1 MDFEKLTNK
10 SKELVQ
16 DVVNLASRKKHQY
29 IAPEHLLK
37 VLLDDKD
44 GLITGLLE
52 NAGGNVADIRRAA
65 DDAVE
70 RIPQVSGAAVQ
81 SLMSQDFT
89 RVMQEAEKL
98 ADKAGDWQRL
108 GLWAGRLMFTTENAR
123 ECVQV
128 LERYLGRGSYQPN
141 DYTRGLY
148 YRGVE

>member
-70 RIPQVSGAAVQ
+70 RIPQVSV
-81 SLMSQDFT
+81 SYTHLT
-89 RVMQEAEKL
+89 L
-98 ADKAGDWQRL
+98 P
-108 GLWAGRLMFTTENAR
+108 TTPY
-123 ECVQV
+123 V
-128 LERYLGRGSYQPN
+128 
-141 DYTRGLY
+141 
-148 YRGVE
+148 

>member
-98 ADKAGDWQRL
+98 ADKAGDQ
-108 GLWAGRLMFTTENAR
+108 FVTTERILQA
-123 ECVQV
+123 
-128 LERYLGRGSYQPN
+128 LTMTDGTGRAQ
-141 DYTRGLY
+141 R
-148 YRGVE
+148 